1 MLDYIKINRKKII
14 IEKRVE
20 VLTTSDIRQ
29 ELARLWLPYT
39 LSTVQVACN
48 FNTVMTCNL
57 NTVDFN
63 YLFNRLLIDIT
74 FKIQVIK
81 KCSNY
86 YLRYTSRR
94 PVLGSVDRP
103 RSSPPQEL
111 SSALSA
117 VQADCLRLKLPL
129 KR

>member
-63 YLFNRLLIDIT
+63 YLFNRSLLLT
-74 FKIQVIK
+74 SLLKFK
-81 KCSNY
+81 
-86 YLRYTSRR
+86 
-94 PVLGSVDRP
+94 
-103 RSSPPQEL
+103 
-111 SSALSA
+111 
-117 VQADCLRLKLPL
+117 
-129 KR
+129 